1 MQGSAQPKTGDK
13 QKMKRLLVYIVLIIV
28 FAPAWAQD
36 KDDIIVEVDYPSVV
50 RAGQQFTI
58 YYSVNAGGGD
68 FAVPSFQGF
77 YKLMG
82 PSTSYSSSTQII
94 NGKWSSQTTYSYSYV
109 LQAMEEGRYSFP
121 PAQFTLKNKTYF
133 SDSVRIEVIA
143 GNAQRPG
150 NVQQQGNRAATDE
163 EIEAEDENLFVSL
176 LLSRKE
182 VYLGEGI
189 LATVKIY
196 TRQNLSG
203 ISEIKYPGFTG
214 FMKTDLE
221 TPPLNQLRQENLN
234 GTVYGT
240 GVIQQFLL
248 YPQVTGEIVIDPV
261 QVTVLVQQKSGVSDP
276 FFGDFFSTYQT
287 VQKPLISR
295 KLKVMVKP
303 LPGTKPDDFS
313 GVVGSLSLTASV
325 NRDSVNVND
334 AVNLKIVA
342 SGTGNLKLAE
352 VPQLSLSPDLETYDP
367 KITDNFRSSASGTT
381 GQRTFE
387 FLIIPRHYGSYTI
400 PPVTYSFFNTATG
413 KYEQLRTKEFTFYA
427 RKGDEKD
434 AGITVYGG
442 VSKQDVKYLGKDI
455 RFIREQTGK
464 LRKSAELIVA
474 TRSFYSI
481 YAAAFLIF
489 LAVLFI
495 RREHIRRNADITAV
509 RNRKAGRIASKRLR
523 EASLCMKKGETD
535 RFYEEILKA
544 LWGYLS
550 DKLGIPV
557 AELTRVNALNTLRE
571 RGVEED
577 RIGDLTGLL
586 DRCEYARYA
595 PSGEASELSDIFAG
609 ASRFI
614 SSIENKLG

>member
-1 MQGSAQPKTGDK
+1 
-13 QKMKRLLVYIVLIIV
+13 MKKFLIYVVLILL
-28 FAPAWAQD
+28 FAPARAQE
-36 KDDIIVEVDYPSVV
+36 KDDIVVEVEYPSVV
-50 RAGQQFTI
+50 RTGQQFTI
-58 YYSVNAGGGD
+58 SYSVNAGGGD

-94 NGKWSSQTTYSYSYV
+94 NGRWSSQTTYSYSYV
-109 LQAMEEGRYSFP
+109 LQAMEEGKYSFP
-121 PAQFTLKNKTYF
+121 PAQFTLKNKTYL
-133 SDSVRIEVIA
+133 SDSVRIEVIP
-143 GNAQRPG
+143 GNAQRPA
-150 NVQQQGNRAATDE
+150 NRQQGNRAETE
-163 EIEAEDENLFVSL
+163 EEPETGNEDLFVSL

-196 TRQNLSG
+196 TRQDLSG

-214 FMKTDLE
+214 FMKNDLE

-234 GTVYGT
+234 GTIYGT

-276 FFGDFFSTYQT
+276 FFGDFFATYQT
-287 VQKPLISR
+287 VQKPLISK
-295 KLKVMVKP
+295 KLKVIVKP

-313 GVVGSLSLTASV
+313 GVVGSLSLTASI
-325 NRDSVNVND
+325 NKDTVNVND
-334 AVNLKIVA
+334 AVNLKIIA
-342 SGTGNLKLAE
+342 SGTGNLKLAGA
-352 VPQLSLSPDLETYDP
+352 PSLSLSPDLETYDP
-367 KITDNFRSSASGTT
+367 KITDNFKSSAAGTT

-387 FLIIPRHYGSYTI
+387 FLLIPRHYGKYSI
-400 PPVTYSFFNTATG
+400 PPVTYSYFNTTTG
-413 KYEQLRTKEFTFYA
+413 KYEQLRTREFTFYA
-427 RKGDEKD
+427 RKGDEQD
-434 AGITVYGG
+434 AGITVFGG

-455 RFIREQTGK
+455 RFIREEPGK
-464 LRKSAELIVA
+464 LRKSSGLIVA
-474 TRSFYSI
+474 SRAFYSI
-481 YAAAFLIF
+481 YAAAFLVFI
-489 LAVLFI
+489 AVLFI

-509 RNRKAGRIASKRLR
+509 KNRKAGRIASRRLR
-523 EASLCMKKGETD
+523 EASKCMKKGEND

-544 LWGYLS
+544 IWGYLS
-550 DKLGIPV
+550 DKLAIPV
-557 AELTRVNALNTLRE
+557 AELTRTNALTSLHE
-571 RGVEED
+571 RGVDEN
-577 RIGDLTGLL
+577 RISELTSLL

-595 PSGEASELSDIFAG
+595 PSGEASELSDIFDG